1 MTTHPTPPDQDISMT
16 LPLRISF
23 ETIAA
28 FLNKKFVDTNIH
40 KTDARGKTTNYFK
53 ILDLNLAESSAPP
66 YNLEL
71 RMTLQT
77 LTLLFHKKTLQVTVQ
92 AQLRLDVATQK
103 LYVQAYK
110 TNSQGEHWMANSI
123 LKSVLNTFIYKK
135 IINTLSVDLRP
146 LLAEKIDDLNAKL
159 ASKLGNTKGISIL
172 GHVDTFSISHFEI
185 KKNQIWVLIHTGGW
199 CIIDIEDLEVWAIW
213 GVDKWVYT
221 AKPLFRLR
229 VVYGTSKNKFS

>member
-1 MTTHPTPPDQDISMT
+1 MTTPPTLSDQDISMT

-28 FLNKKFVDTNIH
+28 FLKKKFVGTNIN
-40 KTDARGKTTNYFK
+40 KTDARGKIANYFK

-103 LYVQAYK
+103 LYVEAYK
-110 TNSQGEHWMANSI
+110 TNSQGDHWMANSI

-146 LLAEKIDDLNAKL
+146 LLMEKLDDLNAKL
-159 ASKLGNTKGISIL
+159 ASKLDTTKGISIL
-172 GHVDTFSISHFEI
+172 GNVEYFTISHFEI
-185 KKNQIWVLIHTGGW
+185 KKNQIWVLVNTHGW
-199 CIIDIEDLEVWAIW
+199 CIITIEDLQV
-213 GVDKWVYT
+213 
-221 AKPLFRLR
+221 
-229 VVYGTSKNKFS
+229 